1 MMRKPAR
8 TSRVGCVIL
17 AAAMS
22 IQAMTP
28 DPCNLASTWL
38 LRHVAADSGTSLAAD
53 GHGSVGEQVRV
64 GTDDCV
70 PGLLR
75 TASDGDAGLCN
86 RGPAGGRSFQPVLA
100 SLGDSRT
107 DACLLLHLHPSC
119 VAGHESAPMLP
130 ALCRLRC

>member
-22 IQAMTP
+22 IQALTP

-38 LRHVAADSGTSLAAD
+38 LRHVATEVGTIVPAD
-53 GHGSVGEQVRV
+53 GHGSVGQRICL
-64 GTDDCV
+64 GADDCV

-75 TASDGDAGLCN
+75 TAPDGDAALDS
-86 RGPAGGRSFQPVLA
+86 RGATGGRSFQPVLA
-100 SLGDSRT
+100 VIGHSKADS
-107 DACLLLHLHPSC
+107 CLLLHFHPSC
-119 VAGHESAPMLP
+119 LATHQGAWPLP
-130 ALCRLRC
+130 ALCRFRC